1 MDDIIL
7 VDRLVN
13 SLVRIPE
20 AFILVYTGTLPII
33 VVRIISSILIAY
45 EADNLLLE
53 NSKLKAL
60 SFSISL

>member
-20 AFILVYTGTLPII
+20 AFILVYAGTLPII
-33 VVRIISSILIAY
+33 VVRIISSINVY
-45 EADNLLLE
+45 H
-53 NSKLKAL
+53 
-60 SFSISL
+60 